1 MATRNFGIPNYDLP
15 LIVGGTGD
23 DFDTR
28 AKDYKENYGEE
39 YTEDMYYTDIDF
51 EIEDMRNELDEFNK
65 ELKHFEMIIEPG
77 YYVGYYFNAKQ
88 NDDYVD
94 YEDIATL
101 NDEDAMYFYGGSAK
115 EIRQEFR
122 DDMKMIKN
130 YLKDLKD
137 RGYKELYCAGVFS
150 NGEAIYKEAK

>member
-1 MATRNFGIPNYDLP
+1 MATRNFGTPNYDLP
-15 LIVGGTGD
+15 LIVGGVGY
-23 DFDTR
+23 DFEEKK
-28 AKDYKENYGEE
+28 ALYKEAYDDE

-51 EIEDMRNELDEFNK
+51 EIEDHEEDLKELNK
-65 ELKHFEMIIEPG
+65 KLKHFEVFIEPG
-77 YYVGYYFNAKQ
+77 YYQGYYFNAKQ
-88 NDDYVD
+88 TEDYVD
-94 YEDIATL
+94 YEDLKTL

-122 DDMKMIKN
+122 NDMKMIKN
-130 YLKDLKD
+130 YLKGLKD